1 MVLQVDVHVCES
13 PLENRAAAPADVC
26 RPVSASRRYPR
37 LVGSDDRVS
46 AGRMYSGALGAAD
59 HVEVNLPRFREC
71 FTAER
76 ERVGHG
82 NDSSKMSMIRV
93 IVRTVGYC
101 RLAAV
106 TLLWLIQVRV
116 RDHCYT

>member
-1 MVLQVDVHVCES
+1 MTTCKCIAL
-13 PLENRAAAPADVC
+13 L
-26 RPVSASRRYPR
+26 PR
-37 LVGSDDRVS
+37 LVGFDDRVS
-46 AGRMYSGALGAAD
+46 SGRMYSGALGATD